1 LKGNIY
7 ILPLTVSALV
17 ATRLPHE
24 ARLWHGHGQN
34 LHDCRVG
41 CVDSTALS
49 KTCISTQSH
58 QSWCDPQEERFFIK
72 KKVCRA
78 DSGVPVDSG
87 ARAVSLVERL
97 LQQKPSEGLNARQQY
112 VPGDTYTPDELSPF
126 ARKRAF
132 FKLLNVNKKERT
144 SNQALTEVLYTN
156 EQVQMLCL
164 GPLFTI

>member
-1 LKGNIY
+1 MSTVCLSQC
-7 ILPLTVSALV
+7 PLEF

-49 KTCISTQSH
+49 KTCISIKSH
-58 QSWCDPQEERFFIK
+58 QSWCDPQEEHFFIK
-72 KKVCRA
+72 KNVCRA
-78 DSGVPVDSG
+78 DSAVPEDTEPSAG
-87 ARAVSLVERL
+87 SLVERL
-97 LQQKPSEGLNARQQY
+97 LQQRPSEGINARQQY
-112 VPGDTYTPDELSPF
+112 APGDTYTPDELSPF
-126 ARKRAF
+126 ARQRAF
-132 FKLLNVNKKERT
+132 FKQLDVYKKERT

-164 GPLFTI
+164 GLLFTI